1 MAREAILLTRQDIS
15 ANIDIAA
22 AVPAIEEALGA
33 FEKGEDYLPP
43 KTILEIPVGEPGT
56 AYAACISGYTKT
68 TNLMSMKIGHERTHN
83 HARGLPTTE
92 AWVMVFDPE
101 TGELLMICDGTLPTM
116 LRTAAAAAVGAKQL
130 AREDARTLAVIG
142 AGQLGRQCLRAVTTV
157 RRFETIYLH
166 DTVADFAESVAGELS
181 EELAVPIEVADAET
195 AVRNADVIV
204 TATNSREP
212 IIMSDWV
219 RPGTHLSCMGT
230 DLADKIE
237 CEMTL
242 LPRCRLF
249 ADKVEHALLRGEVS
263 QAVAAG
269 VLDENCYLGSL
280 GQIING
286 DVAGRSSTDD
296 ITVFDGVGI
305 GIQDTTI
312 GKTIYDQAQAKGL
325 GIRLA
330 FS

>member
-1 MAREAILLTRQDIS
+1 MAREAILLTRQDIA

-83 HARGLPTTE
+83 RERGLPTTE
-92 AWVMVFDPE
+92 AWVMVFEPE

-130 AREDARTLAVIG
+130 AREDAHTLAVIG

-166 DTVADFAESVAGELS
+166 DAVADFAESVAGDLS

-195 AVRNADVIV
+195 AVCNADVIV

-237 CEMTL
+237 CEMAL

-269 VLDENCYLGSL
+269 ILDENCYLGSL

-286 DVAGRSSTDD
+286 DVAGRTSNDD